1 MEVTSAIAPLRC
13 MADKPVAAII
23 LAAGA
28 STRLGQPK
36 QLVEYEGEPLVRRAA
51 MGARDAGAAP
61 VLVVLGSNADLVSPA
76 LDRMRDVITI
86 HNPQWES
93 GLASSLSAGLAVVT
107 EYPAIDGAMIVL
119 ADQPLVDAAA
129 LQLLIEAFGTSRIV
143 ASSYADTIGAP
154 AIIGHEY
161 FEELSGLEGDRGA
174 GAWLRSRKEEVT
186 VIPLASPALDID
198 TLDDLDKLKTMESLQ
213 ERIES

>member
-1 MEVTSAIAPLRC
+1 
-13 MADKPVAAII
+13 MADKRIAAII

-36 QLVEYEGEPLVRRAA
+36 QLVEYEGEPLVQRAA
-51 MGARDAGAAP
+51 IAARHAGAAP
-61 VLVVLGSNADLVSPA
+61 VLVVLGSNADRISPV
-76 LDRMRDVITI
+76 LERLPDVRTI
-86 HNPQWES
+86 HNANWES
-93 GLASSLSAGLAVVT
+93 GLSSSLSTGLAVLT
-107 EYPAIDGAMIVL
+107 EYPEIDGAMIVL

-129 LQLLIEAFGTSRIV
+129 LRSLVEAFGGSRVV

-161 FEELSGLEGDRGA
+161 FEELSQLEGDRGA
-174 GAWLRSRKEEVT
+174 GAWLRSRKVEVT
-186 VIPLASPALDID
+186 VIPLTSPALDID
-198 TLDDLDKLKTMESLQ
+198 TSDDLDKLKTIDQLQ